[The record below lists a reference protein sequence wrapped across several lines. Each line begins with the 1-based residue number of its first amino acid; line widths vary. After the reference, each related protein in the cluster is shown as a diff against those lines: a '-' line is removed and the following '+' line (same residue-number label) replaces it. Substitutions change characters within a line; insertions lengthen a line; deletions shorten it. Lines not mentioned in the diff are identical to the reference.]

1 MPAVP
6 TVNPFCEAVLRWTLL
21 PFIRAVWRPRLVD
34 TGHFPQGPCFV
45 YGNHSHNLDPFTLNL
60 FTRWRDPTTG
70 VLTMEYMRKGVT
82 AYLFKG
88 IGLLATRKTVPEPHL
103 IRTLYRLLDQGR
115 MIVIYPEAGR
125 RWVGRPSKWMVST
138 AKIFARAGVPIYP
151 VLTHGSYVCWP
162 RWARYPR
169 PGRMRVECRPPL
181 RFSRGTPW
189 QEALEALKAPIA
201 IDENVVPDGL
211 RPRSAYRP
219 ADGIERI
226 LYRDPDTGEN
236 DGLYSPDGTHIVNRA
251 GTIRWRMLPDSRLR
265 DEATGETLLTG
276 DLYDRIRA
284 LPLTT
289 DAEGVIVRNRV
300 DVAEERD
307 ASAFVARGT
316 AKAQLH
322 EDAIRLHGVDA
333 GTTHIPLEA
342 IRYIGIERNHK
353 LQLTLD
359 ERTVQLSFVHG
370 GSALQWEDTLRRLTD
385 TNGVFA

>member
-1 MPAVP
+1 MSAVP
-6 TVNPFCEAVLRWTLL
+6 TVNPFYEAVLRWTLL
-21 PFIRAVWRPRLVD
+21 PFIRAVWRPELVD
-34 TGHFPQGPCFV
+34 TEHFPEGPCFI

-70 VLTMEYMRKGVT
+70 VLTMEYMRKGIT
-82 AYLFKG
+82 AYLFRG

-103 IRTLYRLLDQGR
+103 IRTIYRLLDQGR

-125 RWVGRPSKWMVST
+125 RWAGRPSKWMVST

-151 VLTHGSYVCWP
+151 VLTHGSYVGWP

-169 PGRMRVECRPPL
+169 PGRMQLECLPPL
-181 RFSRGTPW
+181 EFSRGTPW

-201 IDENVVPDGL
+201 IDENVVPEPL
-211 RPRSAYRP
+211 RPRTAYRP
-219 ADGIERI
+219 ADGIERL

-236 DGLYSPDGTHIVNRA
+236 GGLYSPDGTYVVNRA

-265 DEATGETLLTG
+265 DEATGEMHLTG

-284 LPLTT
+284 LPLDP
-289 DAEGVIVRNRV
+289 DADGVLVRNRV

-307 ASAFVARGT
+307 APELVDRGAAEARLRDDAIQLQSNGT
-316 AKAQLH
+316 ATTIPL
-322 EDAIRLHGVDA
+322 DAIRYV
-333 GTTHIPLEA
+333 
-342 IRYIGIERNHK
+342 GIERNYK

-359 ERTVQLSFVHG
+359 DRTVQLSFVHG